1 MGGRIENPYEVLE
14 GILAGVVEPRD
25 LPLALLEDITEHF
38 SDERKIGEGGFG
50 GVYKGLLHNG
60 EMVAVKKILKAIPS
74 SQTQFENEVNL
85 LMKLKHQNIVR
96 LVGYCYET
104 RHLHMPYEGKSVFA
118 WDTESLL
125 CLECMPNGS
134 LDKYISDA
142 SSGLNW
148 HTRCKIIEGIS
159 YGLQYLHEH
168 SNEPIIHLDLKPANI
183 LLDAKMLPKI
193 TDFGLT
199 RLFDQNR
206 TIYTAN
212 TSGTLGYMSPELLRG
227 IITPMSDIFSF
238 GVIIIE
244 VITGHRDYP
253 DDTRENFEG
262 FIVLEL
268 QKWRNRLQKE
278 PCYTSLET
286 DCQQI
291 ERCIQIGLICVN
303 PERTK
308 RPTMKKIVDMLEGFE
323 SMNLYIRNEQHQ
335 QQNQQ
340 ISKNLQKSITTATKA
355 KAATSVSSPE
365 SEREIPGKL
374 DPYVPGTCAK
384 RLTHYMFH
392 LQHRPQDNNIEYWT
406 NFVNEYFGPISRKR
420 WCVSA
425 YGSDRQTTGVFPQG
439 LQLQNVWDCDI
450 CQRKPGQGFETTF
463 KNLPRLYQIQYAS
476 GTLEELLYIDV
487 PDESKLPSGQIILSY
502 PKAIQESV
510 FEKLRVVREGCLR
523 IIFNPDLKIV
533 SWEFCAR
540 HHEELIRRR
549 LPEP

>member
-50 GVYKGLLHNG
+50 AVYKGLLHNG
-60 EMVAVKKILKAIPS
+60 ETVAVKKILKAIPS

-148 HTRCKIIEGIS
+148 HTRCKIIKGIS

-168 SNEPIIHLDLKPANI
+168 SNGPIIHLDLKPANI

-199 RLFDQNR
+199 RLFDQNQ
-206 TIYTAN
+206 TIHTAN

-227 IITPMSDIFSF
+227 IITPMSDIFSL
-238 GVIIIE
+238 GVIIME

-253 DDTRENFEG
+253 DDIRKNSEG

-278 PCYTSLET
+278 PCYSSLET

-323 SMNLYIRNEQHQ
+323 SMNWYISNEQHQ
-335 QQNQQ
+335 QQHQH
-340 ISKNLQKSITTATKA
+340 ISKNLQKSITTATTA
-355 KAATSVSSPE
+355 AAATSAAVASSPE
-365 SEREIPGKL
+365 SERANPGKL
-374 DPYVPGTCAK
+374 APYYPGTCAR
-384 RLTHYMFH
+384 RLNQYMYH
-392 LQHRPQDNNIEYWT
+392 QQHRPQGNNIEYWRK
-406 NFVNEYFGPISRKR
+406 FVKEYFAPTAKKR
-420 WCVSA
+420 WCVSL

-439 LQLQNVWDCDI
+439 MQLQDVWHCEI
-450 CQRKPGQGFETTF
+450 CNQKPGRGFETTF
-463 KNLPRLYQIQYAS
+463 EVLPRLYQIKYES
-476 GTLEELLYIDV
+476 GLEELLYIDM
-487 PDESKLPSGQIILSY
+487 PRESTNASGQITLDY
-502 PKAIQESV
+502 MKAIQESV
-510 FEKLRVVREGCLR
+510 FEQLRVVREGHLR
-523 IIFNPDLKIV
+523 VVFNPDLKIV

-540 HHEELIRRR
+540 HHEELIPRR
-549 LPEP
+549 